1 MDIGKINGNTSNNL
15 INGSASQA
23 ADKAADDSFEK
34 RLQAA
39 VDNNDDKELKKACQ
53 QFEAIML
60 DMMYKQ
66 MKATVVKSDLVQK
79 DAGRDIFESMLDESL
94 MEQASKTGTF
104 GLAESLYKQL
114 GKHNKA
120 IPKVEGEKKVEENQ
134 PVDK

>member
-1 MDIGKINGNTSNNL
+1 MDIGKITGNVSNNL
-15 INGSASQA
+15 ITGSAAQA
-23 ADKAADDSFEK
+23 VDKAADDSFEK

-66 MKATVVKSDLVQK
+66 MKATVVRSDLVQK

-94 MEQASKTGTF
+94 MEQASQTGTF

-114 GKHNKA
+114 GKHNKT
-120 IPKVEGEKKVEENQ
+120 IPKVEGEKTVEGSQ

>member
-1 MDIGKINGNTSNNL
+1 MDIGKISGNASNNL
-15 INGSASQA
+15 ITGSAAQA
-23 ADKAADDSFEK
+23 AYKAADDSFEK
-34 RLQAA
+34 SLQAA
-39 VDNNDDKELKKACQ
+39 VASNDDKELKEACQ

-66 MKATVVKSDLVQK
+66 MKATVVRSDVFQK

-94 MEQASKTGTF
+94 MEQASKTGSF

-120 IPKVEGEKKVEENQ
+120 IPKVEGENAVEGNR
-134 PVDK
+134 PVDE